1 MPKASSETN
10 YVNEKAVKEIH
21 SKSKVNINKLMG
33 DALARQVKGVLLD
46 ADRLT
51 RHDTLGEGENR
62 EQERHLLH
70 RT

>member
-1 MPKASSETN
+1 M
-10 YVNEKAVKEIH
+10 NEKAVEKIH

-62 EQERHLLH
+62 RDISYTERNLVYHILG
-70 RT
+70 